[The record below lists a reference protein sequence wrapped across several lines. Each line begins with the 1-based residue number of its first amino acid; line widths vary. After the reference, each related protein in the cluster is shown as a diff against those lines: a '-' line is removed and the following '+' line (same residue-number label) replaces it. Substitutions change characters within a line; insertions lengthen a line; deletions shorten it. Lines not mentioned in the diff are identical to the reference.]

1 MNHKKAT
8 LSIAA
13 IVVAVVLTAAALAI
27 PQQALAYKH
36 HHHHHHHHHN
46 NDHSKSNSIDVT
58 QNTGQAN
65 VCSNALC
72 LNNGNNTANI
82 G

>member
-1 MNHKKAT
+1 MNHKKTT
-8 LSIAA
+8 LPIAA

-36 HHHHHHHHHN
+36 HHHHHHHN
-46 NDHSKSNSIDVT
+46 NDHSKGNSIDVT
-58 QNTGQAN
+58 QNTSQAN

-82 G
+82 S

>member
-36 HHHHHHHHHN
+36 HHHHHHHN

-65 VCSNALC
+65 VCSNTLC

>member
-27 PQQALAYKH
+27 PQQALAYK
-36 HHHHHHHHHN
+36 HHHHHHHHN

>member
-1 MNHKKAT
+1 MNHEKTT

-27 PQQALAYKH
+27 PQQALAYK
-36 HHHHHHHHHN
+36 HHHHHHHHN

>member
-13 IVVAVVLTAAALAI
+13 IVVAGVLTAAALAI
-27 PQQALAYKH
+27 PQQALAYK
-36 HHHHHHHHHN
+36 HHHHHHHHN

>member
-1 MNHKKAT
+1 MNHEKTT

-13 IVVAVVLTAAALAI
+13 IVVAVVLMAAALAI

-36 HHHHHHHHHN
+36 HHHHHHHN

-58 QNTGQAN
+58 QKTGQAN
-65 VCSNALC
+65 ICSNALC

>member
-13 IVVAVVLTAAALAI
+13 IVVSVVLTAAALAI

-36 HHHHHHHHHN
+36 HHHHHHHN
-46 NDHSKSNSIDVT
+46 NDHSKSNNIDVT

>member
-36 HHHHHHHHHN
+36 HHHHHHHN
-46 NDHSKSNSIDVT
+46 NDHSKSNTIDVT